1 MAATGEN
8 NAKPSVDFVFKDWLE
23 LLQKFYND
31 VEQTLETVRQDKR
44 EIQEIKKEIYNRVNK
59 GQYMYDKD
67 RIVISAP
74 EIIIGNVD
82 KSGQLKPGA
91 SKVIIRSNDIS
102 LEGVGE
108 TGKVQ
113 TKATTI
119 QQLAVDPGDDGLEA
133 VVYDNAC
140 IASQARAIVLDSNN
154 AVGTYTRG
162 PQDKVITA
170 GINIHSD
177 LNLSIDSSL
186 SRSELTEGIDK
197 KVSLLE
203 GDIDALKTNS
213 AALLKTMKEQIG
225 LMEEVLLTD
234 KKLCKSDELTK
245 ANVTVLDMLHLRLT
259 DRSIA
264 YFNTIN
270 EFLASTSE
278 MAEKIRQKK
287 ALEEAKLTVSAAD
300 FEKQAIGTNLKLN
313 AESIFLQ
320 NFDGDYNQ
328 RTNPDAKIDLKS
340 QNINIQSVDKL
351 SGNLKDGRITMWG
364 ENVDIYTNI
373 VKQGEKEGDLDM
385 PASGTFTVN
394 SNSIRLMSYDLKGTQ
409 GGPVEFN
416 NLAESGIVQVMSGN
430 IDIRSVDQNGN
441 AVGMT
446 SIVGKNINIRSVN
459 FSPDTWEEQKAVPE
473 GRINLMAEK
482 IRLGERKTGT
492 KHVTLSSDSVYA
504 LGNSKVLVRLVSD
517 KKKYIRLSKDHIRLK
532 APSITLF
539 GDNFK
544 VHSNSKFSN
553 AVEMIEQVTTNK
565 IKVKEELDAPNTKAS
580 AAFKSPP
587 SQDSAKEN
595 TDENNKSSED
605 DKEMNNIENEKKDEL
620 ENKFTKVVKSLFGM
634 KLRNKR
640 V

>member
-203 GDIDALKTNS
+203 GDINALKTNS
-213 AALLKTMKEQIG
+213 AALLETMKEQIG

-394 SNSIRLMSYDLKGTQ
+394 SNSIRLMSYDLKGIQ

-441 AVGMT
+441 AVGTT

-459 FSPDTWEEQKAVPE
+459 FSPDTWEEQKVVPK
-473 GRINLMAEK
+473 GHINLVGDV
-482 IRLGERKTGT
+482 IRIGRRNIGT
-492 KHVTLSSDSVYA
+492 THITLSSNKLYSISNHGQY
-504 LGNSKVLVRLVSD
+504 LMTED
-517 KKKYIRLSKDHIRLK
+517 KQKYIALSKNRIKLK
-532 APSITLF
+532 GDTVNVF
-539 GDNFK
+539 GGGFN
-544 VHSNSKFSN
+544 VHASGQFSKD
-553 AVEMIEQVTTNK
+553 VEIIEQVTTKK
-565 IKVKEELDAPNTKAS
+565 IQINEELSAPNTKAS

-587 SQDSAKEN
+587 SQVANTENSKEAKEAKGN
-595 TDENNKSSED
+595 HKDLDKIED
-605 DKEMNNIENEKKDEL
+605 GEKDEL
-620 ENKFTKVVKSLFGM
+620 ENKFIKVVKSLFGM

>member
-203 GDIDALKTNS
+203 GDINALKTNS
-213 AALLKTMKEQIG
+213 AALLETMKEQIG

-234 KKLCKSDELTK
+234 EKLCKSDELTK

-441 AVGMT
+441 AVGTT

-459 FSPDTWEEQKAVPE
+459 FSPDTWEEQKVVPE

-482 IRLGERKTGT
+482 IRLGGRKTGT
-492 KHVTLSSDSVYA
+492 KHVTLSSSSVYA
-504 LGNSKVLVRLVSD
+504 LGDSKVLVSLVSD

-532 APSITLF
+532 APSIAVF

-544 VHSNSKFSN
+544 VHSSTKFSKE
-553 AVEMIEQVTTNK
+553 VEIVDQLTTKTIK
-565 IKVKEELDAPNTKAS
+565 IKEELDAPNTKAS

-587 SQDSAKEN
+587 SQDSTNAN
-595 TDENNKSSED
+595 SDENSKSSED

-620 ENKFTKVVKSLFGM
+620 ENKFTKAVKSLFGM

>member
-1 MAATGEN
+1 MAAAGEN

-203 GDIDALKTNS
+203 GDINALKTNS
-213 AALLKTMKEQIG
+213 AALLETMKEQIG

-416 NLAESGIVQVMSGN
+416 KLAESGIVQVMSGN

-441 AVGMT
+441 AVGTT

-459 FSPDTWEEQKAVPE
+459 FSPDTWEEQKVVPK
-473 GRINLMAEK
+473 GHINLVGDV
-482 IRLGERKTGT
+482 IRIGRRNIGT
-492 KHVTLSSDSVYA
+492 THITLSSDKLYSISNYGQY
-504 LGNSKVLVRLVSD
+504 LMMED
-517 KKKYIRLSKDHIRLK
+517 KQKYIALSKNRIKLK
-532 APSITLF
+532 GDTVNVF
-539 GDNFK
+539 GGGFN
-544 VHSNSKFSN
+544 VHASGKFSKD
-553 AVEMIEQVTTNK
+553 VEIIEQVTTKK
-565 IKVKEELDAPNTKAS
+565 IQINEELSAPNTKAS

-587 SQDSAKEN
+587 SQVANTENSKEEKEAKGN
-595 TDENNKSSED
+595 QKDLDKIED
-605 DKEMNNIENEKKDEL
+605 GEKDEL
-620 ENKFTKVVKSLFGM
+620 ENKFIKAVKSLFGM